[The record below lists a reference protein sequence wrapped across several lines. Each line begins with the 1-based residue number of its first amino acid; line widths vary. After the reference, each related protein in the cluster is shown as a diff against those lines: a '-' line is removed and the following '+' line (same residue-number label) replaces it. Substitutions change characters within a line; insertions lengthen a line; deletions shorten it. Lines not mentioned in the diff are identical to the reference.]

1 MSMTKKQH
9 KALERHKRIA
19 KKRNIRTN
27 NLPDW
32 KKPALLTVVQG
43 RPQCG
48 YRLWNI

>member
-1 MSMTKKQH
+1 MSMTKKQL

-27 NLPDW
+27 NTPDY
-32 KKPALLTVVQG
+32 KKPALLTLIQG